1 MKRELKNC
9 PVCKTLDHPKSDSK
23 GHLCKPCA
31 VKRTTDWGKDNPER
45 FFFNQ
50 IKAKYGISKED
61 YLSLVERQ
69 ENKCAI
75 CNNEETA
82 PNTWKKDKARRLAID
97 HCHKTGIIRG
107 LLCYR
112 CNTTLGKVEDTPEL
126 LRNMAAYLEG
136 DVV

>member
-1 MKRELKNC
+1 MNRVLKNC
-9 PVCKTLDHPKSDSK
+9 PVCKTLDHPKAEAK

-31 VKRTTDWGKDNPER
+31 SGRSTKWGKENPER

-61 YLSLVERQ
+61 YLNLVERQ
-69 ENKCAI
+69 DNKCAI
-75 CNNEETA
+75 CGNAETA
-82 PNTWKKDKARRLAID
+82 SNHWKENQTRRLAID
-97 HCHKTGIIRG
+97 HCHKTGLIRG

-112 CNTTLGKVEDTPEL
+112 CNTTLGKVEDNPEL

-136 DVV
+136 DSV

>member
-1 MKRELKNC
+1 MDRELKKC
-9 PVCKTLDHPKSDSK
+9 PVCKTLDNAKADSK

-31 VKRTTDWGKDNPER
+31 SNRATEWNKKNPDR

-61 YLSLVERQ
+61 YLNLVERQ
-69 ENKCAI
+69 EDKCAI
-75 CNNEETA
+75 CGEKETTINHWKE
-82 PNTWKKDKARRLAID
+82 NTVRRLAID

-112 CNTTLGKVEDTPEL
+112 CNTTLGKVEDSPEL
-126 LRNMAAYLEG
+126 LKNMAAYLEG
-136 DVV
+136 DN

>member
-1 MKRELKNC
+1 MNRELKKC
-9 PVCKTLDHPKSDSK
+9 PVCKTLDHPKAESK

-31 VKRTTDWGKDNPER
+31 SDRSTKWGKENPER

-61 YLSLVERQ
+61 YLNLVERQ
-69 ENKCAI
+69 DNKCAI
-75 CNNEETA
+75 CGEAETA
-82 PNTWKKDKARRLAID
+82 PNHWKQNQPRRLAID
-97 HCHKTGIIRG
+97 HCHETGIIRG

-112 CNTTLGKVEDTPEL
+112 CNTTLGKVEDNPTL

-136 DVV
+136 DNV